1 MVAISMT
8 FLSVLT
14 AGGESLLLG
23 MANGSAD
30 VSIDMDSVQRNQQ
43 HTQIMQEQVRM

>member
-14 AGGESLLLG
+14 AGGESSPEHRDWS
-23 MANGSAD
+23 NGIQLMLVIGYGLVGAEKL
-30 VSIDMDSVQRNQQ
+30 VLA
-43 HTQIMQEQVRM
+43 HTR